1 MKATGIVRKI
11 DNLGRVVIPKEL
23 RRNLNIDEGT
33 NLEIFVDRK
42 GKVILK
48 KYSPLA
54 EIDLLSDYVNTLN
67 ETADCEAM
75 VGDTEKIIAS
85 TMDNVDFDLGKAT
98 LDALEQRKSILIEE
112 AGDEEVC
119 ANCGREDCSIKSA
132 VISPIIRHGD
142 IFGAVILTSADRT
155 LGQYEQT
162 IADTAAN
169 ILAKQAHV

>member
-54 EIDLLSDYVNTLN
+54 EIELLDDYVETLAKTT
-67 ETADCEAM
+67 ECDAM
-75 VGDTEKIIAS
+75 VVDTEKVIAS
-85 TMDNVDFDLGKAT
+85 SINNLNHKLGKGT
-98 LDALEQRKSILIEE
+98 LEALEQRKTILIEK
-112 AGDEEVC
+112 AGAEEIC
-119 ANCGREDCSIKSA
+119 KDCGHDDCPIQSA

-142 IFGAVILTSADRT
+142 IFGAVILSSADKT
-155 LGQYEQT
+155 LGEYEMT
-162 IADTAAN
+162 IARAAAN
-169 ILAKQAHV
+169 ILAKQARV

>member
-23 RRNLNIDEGT
+23 RKNLNIDEGT

-54 EIDLLSDYVNTLN
+54 EIEQLEDYVQTLSQTT
-67 ETADCEAM
+67 ECEAM
-75 VGDTEKIIAS
+75 IVDTEKVIATS
-85 TMDNVDFDLGKAT
+85 ANNLNSKIGKGPV
-98 LDALEQRKSILIEE
+98 DALEQRKTLFVKEAKPEEILLGSEE
-112 AGDEEVC
+112 Q
-119 ANCGREDCSIKSA
+119 KSA

-142 IFGAVILTSADRT
+142 VFGAVLLTSSEKT
-155 LGQYEQT
+155 LGDYEET
-162 IADTAAN
+162 IAKTAAN
-169 ILAKQAHV
+169 ILAKQARV